1 MAKLNTERKSKYDSL
16 LKSKKV
22 WTPCAVTAGSLTE
35 GGEDVI
41 HRALSLRVLEI
52 PVADFINEAC
62 KGDLPSD
69 PSCKDLLESNIVD
82 EDKHDKAL
90 NFAADVHTDTANY
103 ANEAAVIKKHWLE
116 LDRHPIL
123 KAVVLERSVFFV
135 MLPLLRALGDKGL
148 RTISGDISR
157 DETVHV
163 ATNTLVCSELGLQS
177 DSSLNRLRKATVA
190 WIVDSLSDKASGA
203 GLSDLQQKTLS
214 KKFWLR
220 SSDELY
226 SKGRASDLSFT
237 RASSMPAFFE
247 ASNENLPQ
255 YA

>member
-1 MAKLNTERKSKYDSL
+1 MSKYQSL
-16 LKSKKV
+16 LDSKKV
-22 WTPCAVTAGSLTE
+22 WTPCAVTAGSLTD

-52 PVADFINEAC
+52 PVADFIKDAC

-69 PSCKDLLESNIVD
+69 PVCKDLLDSNVID

-90 NFAADVHTDTANY
+90 NFAADVHTDTSKY
-103 ANEAAVIKKHWLE
+103 AKEAAVIKKHWLK

-135 MLPLLRALGDKGL
+135 MLPILRALGDKGL

-157 DETVHV
+157 DETIHV

-177 DSSLNRLRKATVA
+177 DVSLNRLRKATVA
-190 WIVDSLSDKASGA
+190 WIVDSLADEVTSSA
-203 GLSDLQQKTLS
+203 LSEVQRKTLS

-226 SKGRASDLSFT
+226 SKGKASDLSFT